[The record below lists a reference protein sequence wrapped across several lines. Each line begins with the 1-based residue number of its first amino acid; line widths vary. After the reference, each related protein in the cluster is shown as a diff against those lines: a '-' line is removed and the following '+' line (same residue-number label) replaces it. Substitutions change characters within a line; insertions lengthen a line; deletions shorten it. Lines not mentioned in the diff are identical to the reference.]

1 MLGKAFRERTG
12 SLKRNVQFFE
22 CLLEC
27 VCIFSI
33 NHKLHEGYEYS
44 IVRVC
49 PKFCVN
55 TETGCMSRAAMLIAV
70 HFTLDVRAVFCYSG
84 IRSPKKI
91 AI

>member
-33 NHKLHEGYEYS
+33 NHKLHSGF
-44 IVRVC
+44 I
-49 PKFCVN
+49 
-55 TETGCMSRAAMLIAV
+55 
-70 HFTLDVRAVFCYSG
+70 YSG
-84 IRSPKKI
+84 VFVIGIHIHVFLPRYSLTVQ
-91 AI
+91 

>member
-33 NHKLHEGYEYS
+33 NHKLHKGYEYS

-55 TETGCMSRAAMLIAV
+55 T
-70 HFTLDVRAVFCYSG
+70 
-84 IRSPKKI
+84 K
-91 AI
+91 